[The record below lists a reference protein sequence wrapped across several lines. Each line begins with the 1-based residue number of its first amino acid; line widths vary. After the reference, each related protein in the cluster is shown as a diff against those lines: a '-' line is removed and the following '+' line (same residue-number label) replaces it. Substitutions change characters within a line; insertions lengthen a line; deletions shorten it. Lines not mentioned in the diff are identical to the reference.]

1 MNKADA
7 SIAVIWMNSG
17 MMTSHV
23 WNSLI
28 IRSYKCKSSLIVKSG
43 SLKLNRMGRWQSGQ
57 LHQTVNLT
65 PHGYIG
71 SNPILP
77 KLFVPFL
84 WALSLVGRA
93 PALHAGG
100 QGFDSPRVQF
110 FWALVVQWIEQQPSK
125 LWIRVRSPARVRVV

>member
-1 MNKADA
+1 MMNEADVDLV
-7 SIAVIWMNSG
+7 VIWGDSD

-77 KLFVPFL
+77 RLKL
-84 WALSLVGRA
+84 
-93 PALHAGG
+93 
-100 QGFDSPRVQF
+100 
-110 FWALVVQWIEQQPSK
+110 
-125 LWIRVRSPARVRVV
+125 